1 MAFRTKLFGITYDF
15 KDVKEVLAK
24 ANEQKS
30 GDEAA
35 GVAAKSV
42 AERIAAK
49 TVLAEI
55 PMWVLRAQPVVAYED
70 DEITRAIDD
79 GLDLV
84 AYEKIKNKT
93 VGEMRAWILDENTTS
108 EDIAAISKGLTG
120 EMAAAVAKL
129 CSSLDLIVGGKKMP
143 CVVHNVCT
151 MGLPGRMGARLQP
164 NHPTDDLDAI
174 RAEIYDGLAFGIG
187 DQVIGINPAIDQ
199 VENLMKMYD
208 MMWDI
213 KEKWNIPASNCILGH
228 VTTQMECLKKGA
240 KVGQV
245 FQSIAGTQAALESF
259 GVEVGMLDEANELA
273 KKFCYSEGPNYMYFE
288 TGEGT
293 ELSAYAN
300 NDADQL
306 TLEARKH
313 ALARRYNPIGVNS
326 VVGFI
331 GPEYLY
337 NSDEIMR
344 AGLEDHFCGK
354 LLGIPLGLD
363 NCYTNHVRAD
373 QNTNEFLMVLDAA
386 AGCNYHMGVSMGDD
400 VMLSYQCASYH
411 DTASLWSAMG
421 LRPAPEWEKWAEELG
436 LLKNGKLTD
445 KAGDPSFFLKR

>member
-1 MAFRTKLFGITYDF
+1 
-15 KDVKEVLAK
+15 
-24 ANEQKS
+24 
-30 GDEAA
+30 
-35 GVAAKSV
+35 
-42 AERIAAK
+42 
-49 TVLAEI
+49 
-55 PMWVLRAQPVVAYED
+55 
-70 DEITRAIDD
+70 
-79 GLDLV
+79 
-84 AYEKIKNKT
+84 
-93 VGEMRAWILDENTTS
+93 
-108 EDIAAISKGLTG
+108 
-120 EMAAAVAKL
+120 
-129 CSSLDLIVGGKKMP
+129 
-143 CVVHNVCT
+143 
-151 MGLPGRMGARLQP
+151 MGLPGRIGSRLQP
-164 NHPTDDLDAI
+164 NHPTDDVDAI
-174 RAEIYDGLAFGIG
+174 RAEIYDGLAFCIG

-199 VENLMKMYD
+199 VENLMKLYD

-213 KEKWNIPASNCILGH
+213 KQKWEIPASNCILGH

-273 KKFCYSEGPNYMYFE
+273 KKYCYSEGPNYMYFE

-313 ALARRYNPIGVNS
+313 ALARRYSPIGVNS

-337 NSDEIMR
+337 NSEEIMR
-344 AGLEDHFCGK
+344 AGLEDNFCGK

-373 QNTNEFLMVLDAA
+373 QNTNELLMVLDAV
-386 AGCNYHMGVSMGDD
+386 AGANYHMGVSMGDD

-411 DTASLWSAMG
+411 DTPSLWSAMG
-421 LRPAPEWEKWAEELG
+421 TRPAPEWEAWAEGLG

>member
-49 TVLAEI
+49 AVLAEI
-55 PMWVLRAQPVVAYED
+55 PMWVLRAQPVVPYED

-93 VGEMRAWILDENTTS
+93 AGEMRAWILNENTSS
-108 EDIAAISKGLTG
+108 ENIAAISHGLTG

-151 MGLPGRMGARLQP
+151 MGLPGRIGARLQP
-164 NHPTDDLDAI
+164 NHPTDDIDAI
-174 RAEIYDGLAFGIG
+174 RAEIYDGLSFCMG

-213 KEKWNIPASNCILGH
+213 KEKWSIPASNCILGH
-228 VTTQMECLKKGA
+228 ITTQMECLKKGA

-273 KKFCYSEGPNYMYFE
+273 KKYCYSEGPNFFYFE

-344 AGLEDHFCGK
+344 AALEDHFCGK

-373 QNTNEFLMVLDAA
+373 QNTNEFLMVLDAV
-386 AGCNYHMGVSMGDD
+386 AGCNYHMSVPMGDD

-421 LRPAPEWEKWAEELG
+421 TRPAPEWEKWCEDIG

-445 KAGDPSFFLKR
+445 KAGDASFFLKR

>member
-1 MAFRTKLFGITYDF
+1 MALTTKLFGKAYEF
-15 KDVKEVLAK
+15 KDIKEVLAK

-35 GVAAKSV
+35 GVAAKTV
-42 AERIAAK
+42 EERVAAK
-49 TVLAEI
+49 TVLAEV
-55 PMWVLRAQPVVAYED
+55 PMWVLRDSPVVPYED

-93 VGEMRAWILDENTTS
+93 AGEMRAWILDEATSS
-108 EDIAAISKGLTG
+108 EDIAAISRGLTG

-129 CSSLDLIVGGKKMP
+129 CSSLDLIVGAKKMP

-151 MGLPGRMGARLQP
+151 MGLPGRIGSRLQP
-164 NHPTDDLDAI
+164 NNPTDNVDAI
-174 RAEIYDGLAFGIG
+174 RAEIYDGLSFCIG
-187 DQVIGINPAIDQ
+187 DQVLGINPAIDQ
-199 VENLMKMYD
+199 YENLMKLYD

-213 KEKWNIPASNCILGH
+213 KTKWDVPSSNCILSH

-240 KVGQV
+240 KIGQV
-245 FQSIAGTQAALESF
+245 FQSIAGTQKALESF

-273 KKFCYSEGPNYMYFE
+273 KKYCYSEGPNYMYFE

-300 NDADQL
+300 NNADQL

-313 ALARRYNPIGVNS
+313 ALARRYAPIGVNS

-337 NSDEIMR
+337 NSD
-344 AGLEDHFCGK
+344 
-354 LLGIPLGLD
+354 
-363 NCYTNHVRAD
+363 
-373 QNTNEFLMVLDAA
+373 
-386 AGCNYHMGVSMGDD
+386 
-400 VMLSYQCASYH
+400 
-411 DTASLWSAMG
+411 
-421 LRPAPEWEKWAEELG
+421 
-436 LLKNGKLTD
+436 
-445 KAGDPSFFLKR
+445 